1 MTATRSTP
9 DPLFKHLVPMVLGDK
24 SSIKACL
31 SDLGTTTYREL
42 MDLMKDH
49 NKVNSLKWRR
59 PLSELLDL
67 HHPFLDTRPIDVI
80 FCLRHHDISALMM
93 TLFGKLDIQFLGT
106 SSIKRQH
113 IDVVIFGE
121 HRHLADHLIDGTHD
135 FQIMDRGVSI
145 PAKTREMIITFR
157 GAPPPSVSE
166 DVRIPGTGLASR
178 KACATNQATGERSVN
193 VTKSTIINAMR
204 ANSLRHRNPF
214 STNCGEIWGTTMREY
229 GEQYGER
236 IV

>member
-1 MTATRSTP
+1 MTATRSTL
-9 DPLFKHLVPMVLGDK
+9 DPLFKHLVSMVLDDK